1 MIEAPHYSSA
11 GAKRDATFAL
21 PADYFDG
28 TVNEPV
34 LHQAV
39 KVYLNNQRQGTAMT
53 KTRSFVSGGNQK
65 PWKQKGTG
73 RARQGSTRAPHWR
86 GGGIV
91 FGPIPRD
98 YRTDIPRKV
107 KQLARKSALNAR
119 AREGALHVV
128 ERFAFRGPK
137 TAQLA
142 GLLASLGLDGRKV
155 LLLTAAA
162 NEAVYLSGRNIPTVE
177 VLPYAEAAAYD
188 VLWSEAVVVEEGAL
202 TGVIPE
208 PLGEEEETEKTNRTE
223 RTERKSSTSKAASK
237 AAKSVKAAKTA
248 KKTEAKAAKKSA
260 TKAKAAKKSTAKAAK
275 KAARKPAK
283 PAPKGK
289 PKKKGSK

>member
-1 MIEAPHYSSA
+1 MIEAQYYTSA
-11 GAKRDATFAL
+11 GAKRDGAFSL
-21 PADYFDG
+21 PEDYFDG

-39 KVYLNNQRQGTAMT
+39 KVFLNNQRQGTAKT

-142 GLLASLGLDGRKV
+142 GLLASLGLDGRKTLV
-155 LLLTAAA
+155 LTTIA
-162 NEAVYLSGRNIPTVE
+162 NEPVYLSGRNIPTVE
-177 VLPYAEAAAYD
+177 VMPYAEASAYD
-188 VLWSEAVVVEEGAL
+188 ILWSDAVVVEEGAL
-202 TGVIPE
+202 TGVVPE
-208 PLGEEEETEKTNRTE
+208 PLSPEEETETTEKAEKTE
-223 RTERKSSTSKAASK
+223 RA
-237 AAKSVKAAKTA
+237 AAKRSAKSAKTA
-248 KKTEAKAAKKSA
+248 KKTEAKAAKKA
-260 TKAKAAKKSTAKAAK
+260 APKAKAAKKSTAKAAK
-275 KAARKPAK
+275 KAAKPAK
-283 PAPKGK
+283 KAATK

>member
-1 MIEAPHYSSA
+1 MIEAQYYTSA
-11 GAKRDATFAL
+11 GAKRDSAFSL
-21 PADYFDG
+21 PEDYFDG

-39 KVYLNNQRQGTAMT
+39 KVFLNNQRQGTAKT

-137 TAQLA
+137 TARLA

-155 LLLTAAA
+155 LVLTTVA
-162 NEAVYLSGRNIPTVE
+162 NEAVYLSGRNLPSIE
-177 VLPYAEAAAYD
+177 VMPYAEASAYD
-188 VLWSEAVVVEEGAL
+188 ILWSEAVVIEEGAF
-202 TGVIPE
+202 TGVVPE
-208 PLGEEEETEKTNRTE
+208 PLPDEPEEPIA
-223 RTERKSSTSKAASK
+223 KAPKRSAAKPAK
-237 AAKSVKAAKTA
+237 AAKPVKAAKAAKAA

-260 TKAKAAKKSTAKAAK
+260 TKAKAAKKTTAKAAK
-275 KAARKPAK
+275 KAAKKSPAKKPA
-283 PAPKGK
+283 AK

>member
-1 MIEAPHYSSA
+1 MIEAPHYSPA
-11 GAKRDATFAL
+11 GAKRSASFAL
-21 PADYFDG
+21 PADPFDG

-39 KVYLNNQRQGTAMT
+39 KVYLNNQRQGTAKT

-128 ERFAFRGPK
+128 EQFAFRSPK
-137 TAQLA
+137 TARLA
-142 GLLASLGLDGRKV
+142 ALLASLGLADRKV
-155 LLLTAAA
+155 LVLSAAA
-162 NEAVYLSGRNIPTVE
+162 NEALYLSGRNLPSVD
-177 VLPYAEAAAYD
+177 VMPYAQASAYD
-188 VLWSEAVVVEEGAL
+188 VLWADAVVVEEGAL
-202 TGVIPE
+202 TGETHELGAEELPGLPE
-208 PLGEEEETEKTNRTE
+208 REKRAPAPAAPKVAKKTA
-223 RTERKSSTSKAASK
+223 KATPTKPAKAK
-237 AAKSVKAAKTA
+237 AAKAAKAANKST
-248 KKTEAKAAKKSA
+248 AKAAKKSTA
-260 TKAKAAKKSTAKAAK
+260 KAKAAKKSTAKAAK
-275 KAARKPAK
+275 KAA
-283 PAPKGK
+283 
-289 PKKKGSK
+289 PKKKKKGDK

>member
-1 MIEAPHYSSA
+1 MIEAQYYTSA
-11 GAKRDATFAL
+11 GAKRDGAFAL
-21 PADYFDG
+21 PEDYFDG

-39 KVYLNNQRQGTAMT
+39 KVFLNNQRQGTAMT

-155 LLLTAAA
+155 LLLTAGA
-162 NEAVYLSGRNIPTVE
+162 NEAIYLSGRNLPTVD
-177 VLPYAEAAAYD
+177 VLPYTEASAYD
-188 VLWSEAVVVEEGAL
+188 ILWSEAVVVEEGAL
-202 TGVIPE
+202 TGVVPE
-208 PLGEEEETEKTNRTE
+208 PLADEPEAPVEAKAPKRAAV
-223 RTERKSSTSKAASK
+223 TSAKRAKA
-237 AAKSVKAAKTA
+237 A
-248 KKTEAKAAKKSA
+248 KKTEAKAARKSA

-275 KAARKPAK
+275 QAAGKRAKKAA
-283 PAPKGK
+283 
-289 PKKKGSK
+289 PKKKKGDK